1 MSIVWEEGAGS
12 RKPGNRQQG
21 SVFDSPAGTV
31 SVVALFAL
39 AAVILAV
46 AALWP
51 QAGPVAQTA
60 KAADVPANVAAGV
73 AETPPEPVAPTAERI
88 AVAEPTA
95 PAEQPLPEGSARF
108 ALDTPT
114 HAAIARNVLAKNWR
128 PAGTRGLGIDAAN
141 TASIEPAA
149 GVAVAESEADVV
161 KMEAEMAAAGS
172 NEFDMPA
179 APDMVAG
186 RALKWVNMR
195 AAPGNDAEVITVVPY
210 DAALMAEKDCPH
222 WCAVTYDGRQG
233 YIYKS
238 LIGYDG

>member
-1 MSIVWEEGAGS
+1 MSIVWEEGAGG
-12 RKPGNRQQG
+12 RKPGNMQQG
-21 SVFDSPAGTV
+21 SVFDSRAGTM

-60 KAADVPANVAAGV
+60 KAADVSAGV

-88 AVAEPTA
+88 AAAEPAA

-108 ALDTPT
+108 ALEAPT
-114 HAAIARNVLAKNWR
+114 DQAIARNVLAKNWR

-141 TASIEPAA
+141 TASIEPSA

-161 KMEAEMAAAGS
+161 KMEAELAAAGS
-172 NEFDMPA
+172 DDFEMPA

-186 RALKWVNMR
+186 RALKWVNLR
-195 AAPGNDAEVITVVPY
+195 AAPGNESEVITVVPF

-222 WCAVTYDGRQG
+222 WCAVTYDGRKG